1 MANLLCESNINF
13 TASSW
18 KVIDSTSFNN
28 SEASSSNT
36 TTSFVASSTS
46 TPGAITVEG
55 IMIKYRYLVNNTGTL
70 TVELYNST
78 GAASVA
84 GTSVTINVSDL
95 AIQLLSGNVNTGG
108 FIYLKF
114 SSPVTL
120 LAATLY
126 SVRIKS
132 SVSGSVSINTS
143 TGTNWSIGLVTSTN
157 AAPAS
162 SDLLF
167 IAAPFTTTSTPTVI
181 TRTFDNTAS
190 TVFGSI
196 EVGENNAST
205 AYQFKIANGGLFKCT
220 LNSETEFGTS
230 SSRINASSSFL
241 LELQSTGLASNG
253 LIVKTSAKFTMFGTQ
268 KIRKAKLTANSSV
281 GATSLTTNVSTEW
294 KNGDNIVF
302 ANTIRSASA
311 TALCER
317 KALTADASG
326 TSLTI
331 TAMTNAKSG
340 TAPTQCDI
348 GNVTSNAK
356 IYGTST
362 TSTIYIK
369 VGERITGNISY
380 FNVDNVEFRYLGSG
394 TADKY
399 GITLYGQSSSSVV
412 DIIDCAFHDG
422 VTSNGFYINIP
433 AGLFSDNY
441 TITGN
446 VIYGGSTGLFLGNGT
461 TGTMYDGTKKFNDNL
476 LIGQN
481 GRGIFLAFGSKH
493 NYLFE
498 LKNNI
503 VSGAT
508 VYSLD
513 LSAIV
518 GLTTEIDGNIIY
530 GSRGWAGI
538 YINISNS
545 TIKNCTSYLNNGVG
559 IYIDRCNKNT
569 LDTGTLF
576 GNSNNNIQISGSDN
590 IIKNYSIQSN
600 STYTTTY
607 GIFLGVINFVSAINI
622 IFDNCSIGT
631 STSHTNGVIFVQQEP
646 FLAIFRNCLFGGS
659 SITSPNS
666 SNVGDFSKISFQK
679 FNQTSNSHRVV
690 KDGFGIIYSDTVIYD
705 SFPISQRLT
714 PSSSLRKLKSTTFQI
729 AVASGST
736 ATVSAKVR
744 KSVIGDGTAYNGNQP
759 RLILKANPTA
769 HGSAYNSDIVCA
781 TASAAAGTW
790 ETLSYTLPSAVT
802 DNVGM
807 EFYVD
812 CDGTTGWVNIDTFV
826 SNNNN
831 SMTYCMNG
839 EPISDI
845 TTSSGGET
853 SYVFLS

>member
-13 TASSW
+13 TSSSW
-18 KVIDSTSFNN
+18 KAIDSISFNN

-36 TTSFVASSTS
+36 TTSFVASSAS

-78 GAASVA
+78 GAASVT

-95 AIQLLSGNVNTGG
+95 AMQLLSGNVNTGG

-114 SSPVTL
+114 PSPVTL

-132 SVSGSVSINTS
+132 SVNGSVSINTS

-167 IAAPFTTTSTPTVI
+167 IAAPFTTISTPAVI
-181 TRTFDNTAS
+181 TCTFNNTTS

-196 EVGENNAST
+196 EVGGYAKLILENNAST
-205 AYQFKIANGGLFKCT
+205 DYQFKIANGGLFKCT

-253 LIVKTSAKFTMFGTQ
+253 LIVKTSAKFTMFGAQ
-268 KIRKAKLTANSSV
+268 KIRKAKLTANSIV

-331 TAMTNAKSG
+331 TAMANAKSG
-340 TAPTQCDI
+340 TAPIQCDI

-380 FNVDNVEFRYLGSG
+380 FNVDNVEFRYLGG
-394 TADKY
+394 NTADKY

-422 VTSNGFYINIP
+422 ATSNGYSINIP

-446 VIYGGSTGLFLGNGT
+446 VIYGGYIGLSLGNGV

-481 GRGIFLAFGSKH
+481 NRGMFLYFSSKH

-508 VYSLD
+508 HYSLD
-513 LSAIV
+513 LSV
-518 GLTTEIDGNIIY
+518 LVDLTTEIDGNITY
-530 GSRGWAGI
+530 GGARAGM
-538 YINISNS
+538 YINIQNS

-559 IYIDRCNKNT
+559 IHIDRCNNIT

-576 GNSNNNIQISGSDN
+576 GNSNNMQITGADN

-600 STYTTTY
+600 STYTTAY
-607 GIFLGVINFVSAINI
+607 GIYLGAVNFVSAINI

-631 STSHTNGVIFVQQEP
+631 STSHTGGVIFVQQEP
-646 FLAIFRNCLFGGS
+646 FLAIFRNSLFGGS
-659 SITSPNS
+659 VIVAPN
-666 SNVGDFSKISFQK
+666 NGNWGDFSKISFQK
-679 FNQTSNSHRVV
+679 FNQTSDSHRVV
-690 KDGFGIIYSDTVIYD
+690 KSGFGIIYSDTVIYD
-705 SFPISQRLT
+705 SSPISQRLI

-812 CDGTTGWVNIDTFV
+812 CDGTTGWINIDSITV
-826 SNNNN
+826 S
-831 SMTYCMNG
+831 
-839 EPISDI
+839 
-845 TTSSGGET
+845 
-853 SYVFLS
+853 